1 MKTIKIYPQITNHSL
16 IFKIQFKHAEQMK
29 LFHFILTQFHPQILP
44 VIGPLVS
51 QREKLIK
58 SPIQISATD
67 LGLNAH

>member
-16 IFKIQFKHAEQMK
+16 IFKIQVKRAEQMK
-29 LFHFILTQFHPQILP
+29 LFHFILTHFHPQILP

-51 QREKLIK
+51 QRKKLIN

-67 LGLNAH
+67 LGLNPH